1 MVLLFKGIAPPS
13 QFPATIASGTPPR
26 PNHACFQ
33 GRVDVCSE
41 TRWRSK
47 GGRGLFAPRAHYAF
61 PKKKR
66 SLRALCAH
74 NERTYTSGT
83 SCAGT
88 RRVPFVGCSSSGSQN
103 MGDGSGGEDGGEE
116 RRPNSACP
124 RDNQSSPHH
133 RSTHCLS
140 NALFSF
146 RTQEE
151 CLAASCL
158 WLTSRWTS
166 TAASDNP
173 PP

>member
-1 MVLLFKGIAPPS
+1 MVFLFKGIAPPS
-13 QFPATIASGTPPR
+13 HFPATIASGAPPR

-47 GGRGLFAPRAHYAF
+47 GGGAVCTTRTAPSPP
-61 PKKKR
+61 PKS
-66 SLRALCAH
+66 SLCALCVH
-74 NERTYTSGT
+74 NERMYTSGT

-103 MGDGSGGEDGGEE
+103 MGDGSGGDDGGEE

-124 RDNQSSPHH
+124 RDDQSSPRH
-133 RSTHCLS
+133 RWTHRLLD
-140 NALFSF
+140 ALFSLCH
-146 RTQEE
+146 REE
-151 CLAASCL
+151 RLAASCL
-158 WLTSRWTS
+158 LLASRWTS